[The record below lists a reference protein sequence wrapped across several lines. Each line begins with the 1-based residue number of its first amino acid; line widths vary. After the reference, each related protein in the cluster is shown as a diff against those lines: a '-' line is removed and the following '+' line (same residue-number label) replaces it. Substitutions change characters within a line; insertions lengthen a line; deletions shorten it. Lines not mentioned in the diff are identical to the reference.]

1 MSKELVA
8 ISPEGVE
15 VANAYITMGNIA
27 GAANALSVSE
37 EKVAQVLATR
47 EVKKYIDT
55 IYLDTG
61 YRNRNNIASL
71 LDTMI
76 QSKVDE
82 AAESEIYSNK
92 DLADLLTLAHK
103 IRMDEI
109 KVERESS
116 PVKNQTNVQ
125 INEGNMFGGGNY
137 GKLMDELFK
146 NVGNNNE
153 LNPS

>member
-1 MSKELVA
+1 MPNELVA

-15 VANAYITMGNIA
+15 VANAYITMGNIKGVA
-27 GAANALSVSE
+27 DLLSISE
-37 EKVAQVLATR
+37 EKITHVLATR

-82 AAESEIYSNK
+82 AAESEVYSSK
-92 DLADLLTLAHK
+92 DLADLLAFAHK

-109 KVERESS
+109 KMERDNPSI
-116 PVKNQTNVQ
+116 KNQTNVM
-125 INEGNMFGGGNY
+125 INEGGTFGQGNY
-137 GKLMDELFK
+137 GKLMEELFK
-146 NVGNNNE
+146 NA
-153 LNPS
+153 

>member
-1 MSKELVA
+1 MPNEIVA

-15 VANAYITMGNIA
+15 VANAYLTTGNITA
-27 GAANALSVSE
+27 TAQFLMVPE
-37 EKVAQVLATR
+37 EKIAQVLATR

-82 AAESEIYSNK
+82 AAESQIYSNK
-92 DLADLLTLAHK
+92 DLADLLSLAHK

-109 KVERESS
+109 KSDRESN
-116 PVKNQTNVQ
+116 PIKNQTNVQ
-125 INEGNMFGGGNY
+125 INEGIFGQGNY
-137 GKLMDELFK
+137 GKLMEELFK
-146 NVGNNNE
+146 NVGNSNAN
-153 LNPS
+153 

>member
-1 MSKELVA
+1 MSNEIVA

-15 VANAYITMGNIA
+15 VANAYITMGSIKEASNI
-27 GAANALSVSE
+27 LSIPE
-37 EKVAQVLATR
+37 DKVAQVLATR

-61 YRNRNNIASL
+61 YRNRYNIASL

-82 AAESEIYSNK
+82 AAESEVYSNK
-92 DLADLLTLAHK
+92 DLADLLALAHK
-103 IRMDEI
+103 IRMEESKAD
-109 KVERESS
+109 RESS
-116 PVKNQTNVQ
+116 PIKNQTNVQ

-137 GKLMDELFK
+137 GKLMEELFK
-146 NVGNNNE
+146 NA
-153 LNPS
+153 

>member
-1 MSKELVA
+1 MSNEIVA

-15 VANAYITMGNIA
+15 VANAYITMGSIRE
-27 GAANALSVSE
+27 AANVLNIPE
-37 EKVAQVLATR
+37 NKVAQVLATR

-82 AAESEIYSNK
+82 AAETEIYSNK
-92 DLADLLTLAHK
+92 DLADLLALAHK
-103 IRMDEI
+103 MRMEEM
-109 KVERESS
+109 KAERENA

-137 GKLMDELFK
+137 GKLMEELFK
-146 NVGNNNE
+146 NVGVINT
-153 LNPS
+153 S